1 MSKEAENKIAFE
13 ALEQKL
19 DTLIESI
26 KEQNRIISQ
35 TPQPIRPLMTI
46 DDMSKLAGLSR
57 KTLEYDIEKADSRW
71 CIEENLKGSLK
82 RMQQNT

>member
-35 TPQPIRPLMTI
+35 THNQ
-46 DDMSKLAGLSR
+46 
-57 KTLEYDIEKADSRW
+57 
-71 CIEENLKGSLK
+71 
-82 RMQQNT
+82 